1 MRTLKRAVLALF
13 VLAAFAD
20 YWLAEIWLIHSLG
33 WVERYHLHFNGRGV
47 ILLYL
52 WYSPT
57 LFRFG
62 AKGVLLFLLLWGHL
76 PIFLGCLRYA
86 KELERMVLGEKGD
99 D

>member
-1 MRTLKRAVLALF
+1 
-13 VLAAFAD
+13 
-20 YWLAEIWLIHSLG
+20 
-33 WVERYHLHFNGRGV
+33 
-47 ILLYL
+47 LYL